1 MLWTKPPPNRV
12 VTLALRWS
20 SRITVS
26 EPDTF
31 GASTSRWARD
41 PKSCVTVSRVPP
53 GAFPGP
59 APQPASSAASAPRS
73 ASSAAGRGRLANVE
87 DTSVAAPISH
97 AVAVERLVDRRH
109 VEDVVAARQ
118 ARREQVG
125 EVGAV
130 ADREEE
136 PGPAL
141 RPDEP
146 FALAAVGEA
155 AVTDAAREPQLHG
168 AHARPALRH
177 GDVDEPRGELREAID
192 VAAARAEQAGAGGG
206 AIDGGSGRRLR
217 RCRA

>member
-12 VTLALRWS
+12 VTFALRWS
-20 SRITVS
+20 RRITVS

-31 GASTSRWARD
+31 GASTSRRARD

-109 VEDVVAARQ
+109 VEDVVAARKTLGQ
-118 ARREQVG
+118 QVG
-125 EVGAV
+125 EVRIA
-130 ADREEE
+130 ADAEEE
-136 PGPAL
+136 AGAAL
-141 RPDEP
+141 RADEALP
-146 FALAAVGEA
+146 LAAVAEA
-155 AVTDAAREPQLHG
+155 
-168 AHARPALRH
+168 
-177 GDVDEPRGELREAID
+177 
-192 VAAARAEQAGAGGG
+192 
-206 AIDGGSGRRLR
+206 
-217 RCRA
+217 